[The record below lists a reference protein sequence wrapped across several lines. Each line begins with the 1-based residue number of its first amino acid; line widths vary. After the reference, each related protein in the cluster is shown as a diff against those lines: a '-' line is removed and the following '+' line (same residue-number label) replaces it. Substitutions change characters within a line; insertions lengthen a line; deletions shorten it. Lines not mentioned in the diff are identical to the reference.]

1 MDPRVFLVLPEHI
14 SNAHQIWN
22 YALLISQMSNL
33 NSLDTNTASL
43 LANSNNN
50 KSRHG
55 QKAGHQQDCRLSSE
69 AQLLESLVNDLYLND
84 LKQDYLKLNKQA
96 IMTILKIKKR
106 NKASLFNLILPP
118 ALSLNN
124 VTLLSQNPSNTT
136 ATIKH
141 NIITTP
147 WLLATKESDAIDEVM
162 GDSLAEYE
170 SMHDTES
177 QSSSS
182 SSSVE
187 GQPDKLSNPIHV
199 NNTNETNNS
208 NSEDNLTSDN
218 LPEFDYNEGCKR

>member
-33 NSLDTNTASL
+33 NSLDSNTASL
-43 LANSNNN
+43 FASSNNN
-50 KSRHG
+50 KFRHG
-55 QKAGHQQDCRLSSE
+55 QKAVHQQSCRLSSE

-84 LKQDYLKLNKQA
+84 LKLDYLKLNKDA

-124 VTLLSQNPSNTT
+124 VTLLSQNPSSTT
-136 ATIKH
+136 ATINH

-147 WLLATKESDAIDEVM
+147 WLLTEKESDEDVID
-162 GDSLAEYE
+162 DSLAEYDGKQ
-170 SMHDTES
+170 DTES
-177 QSSSS
+177 QSS

-187 GQPDKLSNPIHV
+187 GQPDKSSDSIHV
-199 NNTNETNNS
+199 INANGTDA

>member
-22 YALLISQMSNL
+22 YALLISQMSNS
-33 NSLDTNTASL
+33 NSLDCNTASL
-43 LANSNNN
+43 LASDNNN

-55 QKAGHQQDCRLSSE
+55 QKAVHHQNCRLSSE

-84 LKQDYLKLNKQA
+84 LKQDYLKLNKDA
-96 IMTILKIKKR
+96 IMTVLKIKKR

-124 VTLLSQNPSNTT
+124 VTLLSQNPSSKT
-136 ATIKH
+136 ATINH

-147 WLLATKESDAIDEVM
+147 WLLTKKEGANVIDEDAID
-162 GDSLAEYE
+162 DSLAEYDGKQ
-170 SMHDTES
+170 DTES
-177 QSSSS
+177 QSS

-187 GQPDKLSNPIHV
+187 GQPDKSSDSIHV
-199 NNTNETNNS
+199 NNTSEANA

-218 LPEFDYNEGCKR
+218 VPEFDYNEGCKR